1 MSQQRLKCRPDSV
14 LEDPGARAVAGL
26 YARSYLSAAQTLGN
40 SGAIDELNSFV
51 DDILTAH
58 PGFADVLYSDAVSR
72 TDKVGMVDRVVAPV
86 ASPFFTNFLKVL
98 IQHQRIGMIGLIRH
112 VLIRLQEE
120 AAGQRRVK
128 VRTARTLTETS
139 RQLLRTQLQEKLGFE
154 PLLQET
160 VDESLIG
167 GLVIQVGDTVYDSSL
182 RSRLKQLSGRL
193 VERTLNEIQ
202 SGRDRFSNSE
212 GD

>member
-51 DDILTAH
+51 DDVLTAH
-58 PGFADVLYSDAVSR
+58 PGFEEVLCSDAVSR
-72 TDKVGMVDRVVAPV
+72 VDKVGMVDRVVAPV

-98 IQHQRIGMIGLIRH
+98 IQHQRIGMVGLIRQ

-128 VRTARTLTETS
+128 VRTARSLTETS

>member
-1 MSQQRLKCRPDSV
+1 
-14 LEDPGARAVAGL
+14 
-26 YARSYLSAAQTLGN
+26 
-40 SGAIDELNSFV
+40 
-51 DDILTAH
+51 
-58 PGFADVLYSDAVSR
+58 
-72 TDKVGMVDRVVAPV
+72 MVDRVVAPV

-160 VDESLIG
+160 VDESLIAAW
-167 GLVIQVGDTVYDSSL
+167 
-182 RSRLKQLSGRL
+182 
-193 VERTLNEIQ
+193 
-202 SGRDRFSNSE
+202 
-212 GD
+212 